1 MNLSRIEWIFG
12 VVLVIAATVVC
23 LVPGHELP
31 ASFELYDKVSHLVG
45 HGILAAYFTGLVPRR
60 HWWKIFVYLLM
71 FGAAIEV
78 AQYYMHVG
86 REGDV
91 RDVLANGIGVLLGL
105 LAGLLGVSRWT
116 ELVAWVFRRR
126 EAA

>member
-12 VVLVIAATVVC
+12 VMLVIAATVVC
-23 LVPGHELP
+23 LVPDHELP
-31 ASFELYDKVSHLVG
+31 ASFELNDKVSHLVG
-45 HGILAAYFTGLVPRR
+45 HGTLAAYFTGLVPRR